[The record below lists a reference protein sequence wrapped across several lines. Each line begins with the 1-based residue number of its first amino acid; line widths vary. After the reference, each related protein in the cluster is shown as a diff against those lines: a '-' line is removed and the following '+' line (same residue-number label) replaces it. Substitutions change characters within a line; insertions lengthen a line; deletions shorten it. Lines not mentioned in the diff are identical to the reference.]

1 MRRKDSERKREGR
14 VEKEG
19 QTTKK
24 KIRRGNCRERRDK
37 RVRRWERRWLGEK
50 SEDGGKEERI
60 YLREKKLNGLERRKK
75 QLREKTENGL

>member
-24 KIRRGNCRERRDK
+24 KIRRGNCRERRDIIGLGDGRGDGWARRAKMVGKK
-37 RVRRWERRWLGEK
+37 REY
-50 SEDGGKEERI
+50 I
-60 YLREKKLNGLERRKK
+60 
-75 QLREKTENGL
+75 